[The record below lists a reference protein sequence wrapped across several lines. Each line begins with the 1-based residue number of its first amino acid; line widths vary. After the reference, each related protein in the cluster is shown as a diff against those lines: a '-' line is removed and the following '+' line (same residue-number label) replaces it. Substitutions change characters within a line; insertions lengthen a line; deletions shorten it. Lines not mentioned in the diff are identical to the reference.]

1 MMTKATDYKVESK
14 EEIRKLSKAGEV
26 ETWYRLYATSKGGTY
41 FHVDVPEDELAKS
54 DEVLTKRA
62 KELDAI

>member
-1 MMTKATDYKVESK
+1 MVKAQDYTVESK

-41 FHVDVPEDELAKS
+41 FHVDVPEDELSKA
-54 DEVLTKRA
+54 DEVLTRRA

>member
-1 MMTKATDYKVESK
+1 MTKGTDYTVEEK

-26 ETWYRLYATSKGGTY
+26 ETWYRIYATSKDGTY
-41 FHVDVPEDELAKS
+41 FHVDVPEDQLDKA
-54 DEVLTKRA
+54 DEPLTKRA

>member
-1 MMTKATDYKVESK
+1 MPDSKFYTVESK

-26 ETWYRLYATSKGGTY
+26 ETWYRIWATSKKGTY
-41 FHVDVPEDELAKS
+41 FHVDIGEKELGKADEILSQK
-54 DEVLTKRA
+54 A

>member
-1 MMTKATDYKVESK
+1 MAKGTDYKVEEK

-26 ETWYRLYATSKGGTY
+26 ETWFRIYATSKGGTY
-41 FHVDVPEDELAKS
+41 FHVEVPEDQLDKA
-54 DEVLTKRA
+54 DEALTKRA